1 MWKKV
6 WEREKK
12 RSDLFSLFLSN
23 IETKQTLVSQLFFP
37 FCVKEK
43 SWEMLFHVW
52 KQVGNKF
59 ESEKPVFFFLKSQ
72 SGWVLSEVK
81 PQSSFSSSTLPF
93 VSSATGSRRSSGGWS
108 SVHSWK
114 SSPSTRRATTCPTPA
129 SWSTWP
135 GSDPKRATPRRPSE
149 PPHGCRRRASLPTAS
164 HKTVTATHTMT
175 DRLLIDC
182 K

>member
-1 MWKKV
+1 MEKGLRERKKKI
-6 WEREKK
+6 WFIFPLSFKHWNK
-12 RSDLFSLFLSN
+12 TNFSFS
-23 IETKQTLVSQLFFP
+23 VFFFP

-43 SWEMLFHVW
+43 SWEMFFHVW
-52 KQVGNKF
+52 KQAGNKF

-81 PQSSFSSSTLPF
+81 PQSSFSSSTLSF